1 MVSGAAAVCFYE
13 VCPTVDQYCQL
24 RLIAGLSEKAK
35 EAAEMALPKTVFAV
49 SGYHC
54 CDLVAMG
61 RIVGDGACHLQ
72 LCDIAVHPRLQRQGL
87 GREVVLR
94 LTAWLDKNL
103 PPSAEVSL
111 IAKGASNLL
120 YAQYGFVP
128 TAPAAISMCRRC

>member
-1 MVSGAAAVCFYE
+1 
-13 VCPTVDQYCQL
+13 
-24 RLIAGLSEKAK
+24 
-35 EAAEMALPKTVFAV
+35 
-49 SGYHC
+49 
-54 CDLVAMG
+54 MG
-61 RIVGDGACHLQ
+61 RIVGDGACYLQ